1 MKKYLKFSLL
11 TIIGLFAFQCSVN
24 AQQLNLQEL
33 GAEIKKVDEYANYA
47 YIVGE
52 HIFVGDITLT
62 DVMVASRTI
71 DVEENEEIYKQM
83 NIYKV
88 RYVNGQWVVG
98 QNLIGSGNLKN
109 VMDNGNKKKEFNYIN
124 GKFVESDTTYT
135 ISNDFSK
142 FEKDLEKYNKPLYF
156 KINSDLNVT
165 GLVQINESKKFG
177 DLDTTYYYPYVLHI
191 DDANDKTEVTF
202 QDTRSQI
209 VKKNGEDYL
218 IYVSLERKNYADN
231 NVEQAIAVV
240 DKDGDGDHYRSATY
254 TLNFI
259 GSFQQVSAN
268 NLNVSLNNELISG
281 YVKNV
286 NETVALTGSNNNL
299 TLAGNLYEQ
308 DNINGQNGYY
318 AALKL
323 TRKNGESFENSVITS
338 TAQNVTINKANT
350 ETIVTVKLTEDE
362 LKTCKSQNNCHLDI
376 KVDLDG
382 ESKKESG
389 NEYLESTYTIDYS
402 GLQAKDVT
410 IVQNKELV
418 KNSLTGEEVLN
429 TNEEKTVI
437 SGYLANKKNG
447 KYEISYNLV
456 TNKAPVE
463 NSTGVVKVLNAQGT
477 VVTTYDAN
485 QFANNTITVT
495 YAIPE
500 VKDNYFKIKVDL
512 DGEEGTKYDP
522 YEFTVNYKYLY
533 AGDSSSTEY
542 YKYLIY
548 KTVNN
553 TQSANNLTFEKQ
565 GNIKASEHY
574 TVEYDKDKYLM
585 LYKSKDNSIQEY
597 IFGLKNIDNTYM
609 GSTTSLS
616 FEKTSDST
624 GNLIKNGWKYKANF
638 SSVGMGIIELELL
651 KDSTIDAIDSISK
664 STDHKFEVTINKA
677 RFDEWLK
684 AQYGIDNK
692 ETTPINLTVELD
704 DTNTYVKNIVK
715 TGGTYTFDV
724 QISNV
729 NATTIQAPTQVFN
742 ATKED
747 LLKFY
752 EEIKKWVKENTN
764 HEIY

>member
-11 TIIGLFAFQCSVN
+11 TIIGLFAFHCSVN

-109 VMDNGNKKKEFNYIN
+109 IMDNGNKKKEFNYIN

-142 FEKDLEKYNKPLYF
+142 FGEKLKNYNQPLYF
-156 KINSDLNVT
+156 KINSDLNVA
-165 GLVQINESKKFG
+165 GLMRLNTPEQFG
-177 DLDTTYYYPYVLHI
+177 DLSATYYYPYVLHI
-191 DDANDKTEVTF
+191 DGANKDTELTF
-202 QDTRSQI
+202 QDNRSKVVAQ
-209 VKKNGEDYL
+209 NGEDYL
-218 IYVSLERKNYADN
+218 IYVSLIRKNYADN

-240 DKDGDGDHYRSATY
+240 DKDGAGEHYRSATY

-259 GSFQQVSAN
+259 GSFQQESAN

-281 YVKNV
+281 YVKNA
-286 NETVALTGSNNNL
+286 NETVALTSSNNNL

-308 DNINGQNGYY
+308 DNINGQDGYY
-318 AALKL
+318 VALKFN
-323 TRKNGESFENSVITS
+323 RINGESFENGTITS
-338 TAQNVTINKANT
+338 DSKNIEVKKENSNATVI
-350 ETIVTVKLTEDE
+350 VKLDEDE
-362 LKTCKSQNNCHLDI
+362 LKTCQSAHNCQMDI

-382 ESKKESG
+382 VSKKESG
-389 NEYLESTYTIDYS
+389 NEYLESTYTIDYTNIHT
-402 GLQAKDVT
+402 KDVT
-410 IVQNKELV
+410 IIQSKTLEN
-418 KNSLTGEEVLN
+418 NSLSDEEVLN
-429 TNEEKTVI
+429 TNTDGTVI
-437 SGYLANKKNG
+437 SGYLENKKGSN
-447 KYEISYNLV
+447 YEVSYNLV

-463 NSTGVVKVLNAQGT
+463 NATGVVKIMNATGE
-477 VVTTYDAN
+477 VKATYNAN
-485 QFANNTITVT
+485 DFTSNNIKVT
-495 YAIPE
+495 YTIPE
-500 VKDNYFKIKVDL
+500 TKDNYFTVKVDL
-512 DGEEGTKYDP
+512 DGEGTKYDP

-533 AGDSSSTEY
+533 TGEKSSTEY

-553 TQSANNLTFEKQ
+553 TSAAKNLTYSKNSNVS
-565 GNIKASEHY
+565 GKSEQY
-574 TVEYDKDKYLM
+574 KFQYDKEKYLG
-585 LYKSKDNSIQEY
+585 LYTSTDESIQEY
-597 IFGLKNIDNTYM
+597 IFGLKNIDDKYM

-616 FEKTSDST
+616 FEKTSSN
-624 GNLIKNGWKYKANF
+624 GRPSKNGWEYKANF

-651 KDSTIDAIDSISK
+651 KDSTVDAIESIESK
-664 STDHKFEVTINKA
+664 GDHKFEVTVNKA

-692 ETTPINLTVELD
+692 ETTPIKLTVELD
-704 DTNTYVKNIVK
+704 DTNTYVKSITK
-715 TGGTYTFDV
+715 TEGTYTFNIEISSVGTTTV
-724 QISNV
+724 QE
-729 NATTIQAPTQVFN
+729 PTQVFGT
-742 ATKED
+742 TKEE